1 MGKPAHI
8 QRSRFEEIGKRYD
21 VTLIPDGSEL
31 TGSGLSCGAENPR
44 FGSSV
49 DATATVSERVCG
61 KSRPGGSHSAWEQR
75 PSHLHSRSAPPWSQ
89 FAQHSPAYGCQR
101 PREPTGRSTNV
112 YTHQP
117 HEAPRRCL
125 IHPVRQTSAANMA
138 SN

>member
-1 MGKPAHI
+1 MEKPAHI

-31 TGSGLSCGAENPR
+31 TGSGLGCGAENPR

-75 PSHLHSRSAPPWSQ
+75 PSHLHSRSVPPWSQ

-101 PREPTGRSTNV
+101 PGEPTGRSTNV